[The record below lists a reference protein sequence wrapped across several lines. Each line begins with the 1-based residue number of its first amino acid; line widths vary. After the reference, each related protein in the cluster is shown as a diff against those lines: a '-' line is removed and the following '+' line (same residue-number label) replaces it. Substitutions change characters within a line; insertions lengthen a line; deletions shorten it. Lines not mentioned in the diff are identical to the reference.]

1 MGIEVLTR
9 QTFVMGEFEKLKV
22 WQLSKDLAVDVYKSV
37 RKNPDFKRDLRFAGQ
52 ITSAAVSIPSNI
64 AEGDE
69 SNTTK
74 QSINYFYIAKGSA
87 AELVTQLI
95 IAAEIEYMTIEDSKA
110 LVAKAKMISA
120 ALSKMIS
127 ARKNWK
133 P

>member
-1 MGIEVLTR
+1 
-9 QTFVMGEFEKLKV
+9 MGEFEKLKV
-22 WQLSKDLAVDVYKSV
+22 WQLATDLAVEVYGLVK
-37 RKNPDFKRDLRFAGQ
+37 KNQEMKRDLRFASQ

-69 SNTTK
+69 VNTTK

-95 IAAEIEYMTIEDSKA
+95 IAQRIGYVTEEDSKN
-110 LVAKAKMISA
+110 LIAKTKMVSA
-120 ALSKMIS
+120 ALSKIIA

-133 P
+133 